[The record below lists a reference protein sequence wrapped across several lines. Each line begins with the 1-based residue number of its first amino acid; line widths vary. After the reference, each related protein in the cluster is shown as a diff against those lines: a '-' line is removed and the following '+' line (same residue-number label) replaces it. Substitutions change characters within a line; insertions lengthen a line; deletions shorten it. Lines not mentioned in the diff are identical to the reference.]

1 MIDAASL
8 TMILQRN
15 FGVIQRQ
22 IKDITHEQSLMQPPF
37 RGNCMNWVLGHLVMS
52 RQRILIMTGQP
63 TLWTQEQCNRY
74 ERGSEPIIDDSEALP
89 FDKISADLATTQQRI
104 QMWLENAKPEDLDAQ
119 IIPHNIPADAGPM
132 WDWMEFLLW
141 HEAYHLGNL
150 ELLRQLAGMNDR
162 VVG

>member
-1 MIDAASL
+1 
-8 TMILQRN
+8 MILQRN

-52 RQRILIMTGQP
+52 RERILIMTNQP
-63 TLWTQEQCNRY
+63 TFWTQEQRTRY
-74 ERGSEPIIDDSEALP
+74 ERGSEAIVDGKDALP
-89 FDKISADLATTQQRI
+89 FEKIAADLVTSQERI
-104 QMWLENAKPEDLDAQ
+104 HAWLENARPEDLDVP
-119 IIPHNIPADAGPM
+119 IIPHNIPADSAPI

-150 ELLRQLAGMNDR
+150 ELLRQLAGMNDQ
-162 VVG
+162 VIG